1 MKLFIVIVVS
11 VVVISCSRSPED
23 ELKEETRAFI
33 NAKILPQLKD
43 PGSYQEASI
52 TIVDTL
58 TSRDRVI
65 ESTSA
70 LYSDHPEKRQE
81 LIDSAA
87 NDDVE
92 CIVIEHKFRAKNGFG
107 ALDLGGYIY
116 RYHPHRDAKERFEL
130 YDKLN

>member
-1 MKLFIVIVVS
+1 MRLFLLIILS
-11 VVVISCSRSPED
+11 VVLISCSRSPE
-23 ELKEETRAFI
+23 EQLREETRAYI
-33 NAKILPQLKD
+33 KAEILPQLKD

-52 TIVDTL
+52 IIIDTL
-58 TSRDRVI
+58 TSRDRVT
-65 ESTSA
+65 ETTEA
-70 LYSDHPEKRQE
+70 LFRNRPEERQA

-87 NDDVE
+87 NDDVS

-116 RYHPHRDAKERFEL
+116 RYHPHRGAKMRFEL